1 MRGTYSIDPR
11 ERNERVLRHRVQSVG
26 RSVPLSTGRIALS
39 LSEVSRKTRSRQHV
53 PVAVSA
59 RTEIAAVADHSE
71 RESSSYRYKHVPLI
85 FQVNIP
91 ADHEVAL
98 RQQDIHVDV
107 LPVHHFIPASENECS
122 GGELYGFSGWHC
134 QTRSFLR
141 ARTCG
146 LQSLRL
152 LSFRAI
158 VVSSHLLYATLQ
170 MQKVPRG

>member
-1 MRGTYSIDPR
+1 MLAHSHNHAACCMQY
-11 ERNERVLRHRVQSVG
+11 N
-26 RSVPLSTGRIALS
+26 PLIYLDGGPAAAVAGGGDDDDDDSDGG
-39 LSEVSRKTRSRQHV
+39 VDGGQHV